1 MGAFANLFYR
11 SAAMLALRSTL
22 ALGLAL
28 VLQVNSAQAEVATH
42 ELTARVVAAGIPG
55 AAGIRQVGRFHTGGP
70 IAGNPEFLMQTRP
83 GRILDPERLL
93 VTSSSNFGARPF
105 KPDLAAGAVLSLASQ
120 RAEPILVP
128 ATFAATGTQSSAA
141 NGAVQLFSAQ
151 SSAFV
156 NRIHN
161 RRARTADLPAVS
173 GPTYISINNAFG
185 RPWLSNAAGG
195 RGSMGIS
202 SVLDP
207 NGRPLDNA
215 PSDTAGGVFAGT
227 QTNRTEGQ
235 FTTGSLTG
243 GAMGT
248 AFMGPSPDA
257 SNFAVFAVVNADGSV
272 AQVHVQDGV
281 DGLAPPRTVTPLA
294 LDATRD
300 AGLIGIAFKW
310 VPDRVLYVADRA
322 ANRIAKLRLTDD
334 GRHFKLART
343 EYLTDAHLKGP
354 VDLAPAIPEVANP
367 RFASHTTLAG
377 ASDLFVLNREDDS
390 IVRMTQEGK
399 VVARARI
406 ALPGGG
412 YLTGGRTRGLAVSA
426 DARRIFITLE
436 GELSGHAGFA
446 GAVIEVSA
454 FDATGPFRQDRALS
468 ASVMSATIAANEAT
482 RGEQLF
488 HKKFTPAEGLGPLY
502 NASSCVECHSEP
514 RAGGM
519 SSREMHFALRVA
531 HLHPITGR
539 VSALD
544 ERNSPIARRYT
555 TRDLGDALAP
565 AAGIPATANVV
576 SMRMP
581 TALYDITALDSI
593 PDEAILAHAVAKG
606 DGIRGRPNRVTT
618 ASGEK
623 KIGRYGWKADI
634 ASIDEMVAA
643 AFANEIG
650 ITSPLAPD
658 RRGAVAGSDAPK
670 DDGGLVR
677 AVVQYLRS
685 LKMPPRQA
693 AL

>member
-1 MGAFANLFYR
+1 MGSFAKLFPQ
-11 SAAMLALRSTL
+11 SPANLALRSTL
-22 ALGLAL
+22 TLYFAL
-28 VLQVNSAQAEVATH
+28 VLPGAQAEVATY

-55 AAGIRQVGRFHTGGP
+55 VAGIRQVGRFHAGGP
-70 IAGNPEFLMQTRP
+70 IPGNPEFLMQTRP

-93 VTSSSNFGARPF
+93 VASGSNFGARPF
-105 KPDLAAGAVLSLASQ
+105 KPNLATGAVLSLTSQ
-120 RAEPILVP
+120 RAEPIRIP
-128 ATFAATGTQSSAA
+128 PGFAANGTQSSAA
-141 NGAVQLFSAQ
+141 NGDVQLFSAQ
-151 SSAFV
+151 NDAFV

-161 RRARTADLPAVS
+161 RRARTAGLPAVS

-195 RGSMGIS
+195 S
-202 SVLDP
+202 SNIGTSTVLDP

-215 PSDTAGGVFAGT
+215 PSDTAGGVFASAL
-227 QTNRTEGQ
+227 TNRRDEQ
-235 FTTGSLTG
+235 FTAGSLTG

-281 DGLAPPRTVTPLA
+281 DGLAPPRTVTPLT
-294 LDATRD
+294 LESNRD

-310 VPDRVLYVADRA
+310 VPDRALYVADRA

-334 GRHFKLART
+334 GRHFKLARI
-343 EYLTDAHLKGP
+343 EYLTDAQLKGP

-377 ASDLFVLNREDDS
+377 ASDLFVLNRDDDTL
-390 IVRMTQEGK
+390 VRMTQEGR
-399 VVARARI
+399 VLARARI

-426 DARRIFITLE
+426 DTQRIFITLD

-454 FDATGPFRQDRALS
+454 FDATGPFRQDRALR
-468 ASVMSATIAANEAT
+468 ASVMTTSTALNEAT

-519 SSREMHFALRVA
+519 SSREAHFALRVA
-531 HLHPITGR
+531 HLHPVTGR
-539 VSALD
+539 VSALA

-555 TRDLGDALAP
+555 TRDLGDASAP
-565 AAGIPATANVV
+565 AAGIPAKANVV

-643 AFANEIG
+643 AFTNEIG

-658 RRGAVAGSDAPK
+658 RRGTMAGSDAPK
-670 DDGGLVR
+670 DDGGFVR
-677 AVVQYLRS
+677 AVVDYLRT
-685 LKMPPRQA
+685 LQMPQRQA
-693 AL
+693 AK

>member
-1 MGAFANLFYR
+1 MGNAAHPFIQSPAILAVR
-11 SAAMLALRSTL
+11 AMLL
-22 ALGLAL
+22 LGLAL
-28 VLQVNSAQAEVATH
+28 VLQVKGAQAEVATH

-55 AAGIRQVGRFHTGGP
+55 VAGIRQVGRFHAGGP
-70 IAGNPEFLMQTRP
+70 IPGNPEFLMQTRP

-105 KPDLAAGAVLSLASQ
+105 NPALAAGAVLSLASQ

-128 ATFAATGTQSSAA
+128 ATFAANGTQSSAA

-151 SSAFV
+151 SDAFV

-195 RGSMGIS
+195 RGGMGIS

-215 PSDTAGGVFAGT
+215 PSDAAGGVFASAL
-227 QTNRTEGQ
+227 TNRSEGQ
-235 FTTGSLTG
+235 FTTGNLSG

-281 DGLAPPRTVTPLA
+281 DGLAPPRTVTPLTLEA
-294 LDATRD
+294 NRD

-334 GRHFKLART
+334 GRHFKLARVD
-343 EYLTDAHLKGP
+343 YLTDAHLKGP
-354 VDLAPAIPEVANP
+354 VDLAPAIPEVANR

-390 IVRMTQEGK
+390 IVRMTQDGK

-406 ALPGGG
+406 VLPGGEA
-412 YLTGGRTRGLAVSA
+412 LAGGRTRGLAVSA
-426 DARRIFITLE
+426 DTQRIFVTLA
-436 GELSGHAGFA
+436 GALNGQPGHT
-446 GAVIEVSA
+446 GAVIEMCA
-454 FDATGPFRQDRALS
+454 FDATGPFRQDRVLS
-468 ASVMSATIAANEAT
+468 ASAMSAPAAADEAA

-488 HKKFTPAEGLGPLY
+488 HKKFTPTEGLGPLY

-531 HLHPITGR
+531 HLHPVTGR

-544 ERNSPIARRYT
+544 ERNSPIARRYS
-555 TRDLGDALAP
+555 TRDLGDASAP
-565 AAGIPATANVV
+565 RAGIPATANVV

-581 TALYDITALDSI
+581 TALYDIATLDSI

-658 RRGAVAGSDAPK
+658 RRGTVAGSDTPK
-670 DDGGLVR
+670 DDGSFIR
-677 AVVQYLRS
+677 AVVQYLHT
-685 LKMPPRQA
+685 LKMPERQA
-693 AL
+693 AK

>member
-1 MGAFANLFYR
+1 MRVFPQQYRRRWISHCSTRCTLAF
-11 SAAMLALRSTL
+11 SLALL
-22 ALGLAL
+22 
-28 VLQVNSAQAEVATH
+28 LQGAQAQVPAH
-42 ELTARVVAAGIPG
+42 DLAARVVAVGIPG
-55 AAGIRQVGRFHTGGP
+55 AAGIRQVGRFHAGGP
-70 IAGNPEFLMQTRP
+70 IPGNPEFLMQTRP

-105 KPDLAAGAVLSLASQ
+105 NPALALGAVLSLASQ
-120 RAEPILVP
+120 RAEPIVVP
-128 ATFAATGTQSSAA
+128 ATFAANDAQRSAA
-141 NGAVQLFSAQ
+141 DGAVQLFSAQ
-151 SSAFV
+151 NSAFV

-161 RRARTADLPAVS
+161 RRARTADLPGVS

-185 RPWLSNAAGG
+185 RPWLANAAGG
-195 RGSMGIS
+195 PGKLGVS

-215 PSDTAGGVFAGT
+215 PSDRAGGVFAGAL
-227 QTNRTEGQ
+227 TNRNEGQ
-235 FTTGSLTG
+235 FTAGNLTG

-281 DGLAPPRTVTPLA
+281 DGLAPPHTVTPLA
-294 LDATRD
+294 LDANHE

-334 GRHFKLART
+334 GRHFKLARI
-343 EYLTDAHLKGP
+343 EYLSDTHLKGP

-406 ALPGGG
+406 VLPDGG
-412 YLTGGRTRGLAVSA
+412 YLNGGRARGLAVSA
-426 DARRIFITLE
+426 DTRRIFITVE
-436 GELSGHAGFA
+436 GEFSSQRGLA

-454 FDATGPFRQDRALS
+454 FDASGPFRQDRALS
-468 ASVMSATIAANEAT
+468 ASVITATTAANEAT

-519 SSREMHFALRVA
+519 SSREAHFALRVA
-531 HLHPITGR
+531 HLHPVTGR

-544 ERNSPIARRYT
+544 ERNSPIARRYS
-555 TRDLGDALAP
+555 TRDSGDAAAP
-565 AAGIPATANVV
+565 SAGIPAAANVV

-581 TALYDITALDSI
+581 TALYDIATLDSI

-606 DGIRGRPNRVTT
+606 DGIRGRPNRVST
-618 ASGEK
+618 ATGEK
-623 KIGRYGWKADI
+623 RIGRYGWKADI

-650 ITSPLAPD
+650 ITSPLALD
-658 RRGAVAGSDAPK
+658 RRGTAGDGDAPK
-670 DDGGLVR
+670 DDGSFIR
-677 AVVQYLRS
+677 AVVQYLRT
-685 LKMPPRQA
+685 LKMPERQA
-693 AL
+693 AK